1 MKKTEVL
8 ERLGIEDAFLG
19 FEADIT
25 SELWGWNGN
34 GPVFGEV
41 FARTN
46 PELIIEVGSWMG
58 QSTCTMANLLK
69 PSGNCI
75 IAIDTWLGSA
85 EHWLDAELR
94 AKMVLKNGRPTFYNN
109 FLSNCEIAD
118 VSRNVVPIS
127 VPSQVGAE
135 ILKAKGFTSKMIYID
150 GSHSFVDVFADIM
163 AYWDLLE
170 TGGILFGDDWPWESV
185 SSAVKAAAAE
195 LGLPPIVSG
204 INWAFQK

>member
-8 ERLGIEDAFLG
+8 EKLGLEDPFAG
-19 FEADIT
+19 FEADPT

-41 FARTN
+41 FNRSK
-46 PELIIEVGSWMG
+46 PSLIIEVGSWMG

-69 PSGNCI
+69 PNDGCI

-85 EHWLDAELR
+85 EHWLDKDLKQ
-94 AKMVLKNGRPTFYNN
+94 KMVLVNGRPTFYNN

-118 VSRNVVPIS
+118 VSGNVVPLS

-135 ILKAKGFTSKMIYID
+135 ILKAKNITSKMIYID
-150 GSHSFVDVFADIM
+150 GSHSFGDVFADIL

-170 TGGILFGDDWPWESV
+170 AGGILFGDDWPWDSV
-185 SSAVKAAAAE
+185 SNAVKAAAAE
-195 LGLPPIVSG
+195 LGMPPVVSG